1 MSDITFQEISDQI
14 YNHLKE
20 RDWHNNQSR
29 GLAISIALEAAELL
43 EHYQWQDDSVGSKD
57 DLAAE
62 MADIFI
68 YAFQLAQN
76 NNIDIPKAIIAKL
89 EKTAKKYPAKDFK
102 GKNEAE
108 QNKAW
113 LENKLK
119 HRKEG
124 L

>member
-1 MSDITFQEISDQI
+1 MSDITFQEISDRI
-14 YNHLKE
+14 YNHLKK

-43 EHYQWQDDSVGSKD
+43 EHYQWQDDSIGSKD

-62 MADIFI
+62 LADIFI

-89 EKTAKKYPAKDFK
+89 EKTTKKYPTKDFK